1 MKTKQDS
8 SPGKISNFI
17 AGGEKTI
24 WTRLLKLFLFLPALI
39 YLPGILGGIPF
50 VSETAQYTDLLLT
63 HYPNAIFLKNAIL
76 EHHAIP
82 FWSNLIYSGMPF
94 AANPLSGLWYLP
106 GWIALIFP
114 LPSGISLVLAF
125 HSVMGAWGFY
135 KLMIKEGTGEF
146 AGILAG
152 IAFGLLPKTAAHF
165 GAGHVSLLYA
175 IAWTPWLILTTR
187 TDDRGWK
194 TGLIMAGLFTA
205 DPRWSIYAGLL
216 WASYIAAHRQIR
228 TSKRGTFYLN
238 AGLIAFLL
246 ASPLLLPLLE
256 FTRFSTRSNM
266 TAEDVFS
273 FSLPPKN
280 LLGIVI
286 PGQAG
291 NPEWFMYVGGILILI
306 FIIQLLWKKERHKNV
321 FWLSWLG
328 ISLIISFGSY
338 IPGVGWLTKVPL
350 ISLLRVPAR
359 ALFITGICFAAIAGN
374 SSEDLIRGKIPG
386 RIIRLTSFGVVLFS
400 LILGGVVA
408 FGANRTPL
416 SLYWGFG
423 FLIISA
429 VGTATLYRI
438 NHIEYKQWILIGIL
452 TVDLL
457 GAGFLSYSVKTR
469 QQVFTKPDKVIRF
482 IQDDEDRYRIYS
494 PSYSI
499 PQYIAAIKTAE
510 LADGVDPL
518 QIETYTKFMAEASG
532 VNESGYFVTIPPFKT
547 GNPKIDN
554 MDYEPNPFLLG
565 LLNVKYLVSEF
576 EIEVEGLTLVETI
589 ADSHIYMNNQFLPR
603 AWVQQED
610 LMPSKELSSENIYPV
625 RIVKLSPNKI
635 HLETEGPGRLVLSE
649 INYPGWVVVVDGE
662 RQEMDPAYG
671 VLRSVVLED
680 GEHEII
686 FKFQPITIY
695 AGLALAVI
703 GWMNFLWKGLLDK
716 NKHESFSV
724 VKD

>member
-1 MKTKQDS
+1 MNTKQGS
-8 SPGKISNFI
+8 SPRKNSNCLT
-17 AGGEKTI
+17 GSEKTI
-24 WTRLLKLFLFLPALI
+24 WTRLLKWFLFLPVLI
-39 YLPGILGGIPF
+39 YLPGIFGGIPF

-76 EHHAIP
+76 EHLAIP

-114 LPSGISLVLAF
+114 LPSGISIVLAL

-175 IAWTPWLILTTR
+175 IAWTPWLIMTTR

-205 DPRWSIYAGLL
+205 DPRWSIFAGLL

-228 TSKRGTFYLN
+228 TSKKFKFYLN
-238 AGLIAFLL
+238 TGLIAFLL

-256 FTRFSTRSNM
+256 FTSFSTRSNM
-266 TAEDVFS
+266 MAEDVFA
-273 FSLPPKN
+273 FSLPPKK
-280 LLGIVI
+280 LLGIFI

-291 NPEWFMYVGGILILI
+291 NPEWFMYVGGLLILI
-306 FIIQLLWKKERHKNV
+306 FIIQLWRKKDRRKNA

-328 ISLIISFGSY
+328 ISLVISFGSY
-338 IPGVGWLTKVPL
+338 IPGVEWLAKMPV

-359 ALFITGICFAAIAGN
+359 ALFITGICFAAIAGG

-400 LILGGVVA
+400 LLLGGIVA
-408 FGANRTPL
+408 VGANKAPL

-423 FLIISA
+423 FFIISA
-429 VGTATLYRI
+429 VGTVPLNRI
-438 NHIEYKQWILIGIL
+438 NRLEYKQWILIGIL

-457 GAGFLSYSVKTR
+457 GAGYLSYSVKTR
-469 QQVFTKPDKVIRF
+469 DQVFARPEKVIRF
-482 IQDDEDRYRIYS
+482 IQDDEDLYRLYS
-494 PSYSI
+494 PSHSV
-499 PQYIAAIKTAE
+499 PQYIAVIKAAE

-518 QIETYTKFMAEASG
+518 QIESYAKFMAEASG

-547 GNPKIDN
+547 GNPKNDN
-554 MDYEPNPFLLG
+554 KDYEPDPFLLG
-565 LLNVKYLVSEF
+565 LLNVKYIVSEF
-576 EIEVEGLTLVETI
+576 EMKVEGLTGVETI
-589 ADSHIYMNNQFLPR
+589 ADSHIYINNQFLPR
-603 AWVQQED
+603 AWVQED
-610 LMPSKELSSENIYPV
+610 DLLSSKELSSEKISPA

-635 HLETEGPGRLVLSE
+635 HLETEGPGTLVLSE
-649 INYPGWVVVVDGE
+649 INYPGWVVIVDGE
-662 RQEMDPAYG
+662 RQEITPAYG

-680 GEHEII
+680 GKHEII
-686 FKFQPITIY
+686 FKFQPKTIY
-695 AGLALAVI
+695 AGLALAAI
-703 GWMNFLWKGLLDK
+703 GWMIFLWKEVLDK
-716 NKHESFSV
+716 KSATII
-724 VKD
+724 

>member
-1 MKTKQDS
+1 MNTKQGS
-8 SPGKISNFI
+8 SPRKNSNCLT
-17 AGGEKTI
+17 GSEKTI
-24 WTRLLKLFLFLPALI
+24 WTRLLKWFLFLPVLI
-39 YLPGILGGIPF
+39 YLPGIFGGIPF

-76 EHHAIP
+76 EHLAIP

-114 LPSGISLVLAF
+114 LPSGISIVLAL

-175 IAWTPWLILTTR
+175 IAWTPWLIMTTR

-205 DPRWSIYAGLL
+205 DPRWSIFAGLL

-228 TSKRGTFYLN
+228 TSKKFKFYLN
-238 AGLIAFLL
+238 TGLIAFLL

-256 FTRFSTRSNM
+256 FTSFSTRSNM
-266 TAEDVFS
+266 MAEDVFA
-273 FSLPPKN
+273 FSLPPKK
-280 LLGIVI
+280 LLGIFI

-291 NPEWFMYVGGILILI
+291 NPEWFMYVGGLLILI
-306 FIIQLLWKKERHKNV
+306 FIIQLWRKKDRRKNA

-328 ISLIISFGSY
+328 ISLVISFGSY
-338 IPGVGWLTKVPL
+338 IPGVEWLAKMPV

-359 ALFITGICFAAIAGN
+359 ALFITGICFAAIAGG

-400 LILGGVVA
+400 LLLGGIVA
-408 FGANRTPL
+408 VGANKPPL

-423 FLIISA
+423 FFIISA
-429 VGTATLYRI
+429 VGTVPLNRI
-438 NHIEYKQWILIGIL
+438 NRLEYKQWILIGIL

-457 GAGFLSYSVKTR
+457 GAGYLSYSVKTR
-469 QQVFTKPDKVIRF
+469 DQVFARPEKVIRF
-482 IQDDEDRYRIYS
+482 IQDDEDLYRLYS
-494 PSYSI
+494 PSHSV
-499 PQYIAAIKTAE
+499 PQYIAVIKAAE

-518 QIETYTKFMAEASG
+518 QIESYAKFMAEASG

-547 GNPKIDN
+547 GNPKNDN
-554 MDYEPNPFLLG
+554 KDYEPDPFLLG
-565 LLNVKYLVSEF
+565 LLNVKYIVSEF
-576 EIEVEGLTLVETI
+576 EMKVEGLTGVETI
-589 ADSHIYMNNQFLPR
+589 ADSHIYINNQFLPR
-603 AWVQQED
+603 AWVQED
-610 LMPSKELSSENIYPV
+610 DLLSSKELSSEKISPA

-635 HLETEGPGRLVLSE
+635 HLETEGPGTLVLSE
-649 INYPGWVVVVDGE
+649 INYPGWVVIVDGE
-662 RQEMDPAYG
+662 RQEITPAYG

-680 GEHEII
+680 GKHEII
-686 FKFQPITIY
+686 FKFQPKTIY
-695 AGLALAVI
+695 AGLALAAI
-703 GWMNFLWKGLLDK
+703 GWMIFLWKEVLDK
-716 NKHESFSV
+716 KSATII
-724 VKD
+724 